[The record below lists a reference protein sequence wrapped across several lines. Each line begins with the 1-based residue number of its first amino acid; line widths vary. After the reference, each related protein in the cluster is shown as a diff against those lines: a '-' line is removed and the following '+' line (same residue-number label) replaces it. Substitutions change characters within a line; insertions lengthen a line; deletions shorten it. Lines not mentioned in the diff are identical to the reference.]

1 MILRRLGNKSNIA
14 QDIQK
19 YFPKHEVYIEL
30 FFGAGGMFF
39 NKPIA
44 KRNILNDIDNDV
56 FNLFMIIKNEPK
68 ELLSRLEITPF
79 SDSLFEY
86 WKKEQ
91 EEDKYWRAIRFIYLS
106 NFGLFGKQSSLQVST
121 RNHKKQAIKNYH
133 NTIEFLKE
141 ISTAFLNC
149 DFRQALKQISFSE
162 QQVNEKTFIYA
173 DPPYLST
180 DNNYSD
186 SFKEQ
191 DSIDLFDC
199 LQKTNCKF
207 AMSEFDNDFIIE
219 QANQRG
225 LNIIY
230 IGERKNINNRR
241 TEILITNYEN
251 NTPTLF

>member
-14 QDIQK
+14 KEIQK

-39 NKPIA
+39 NKPSA

-56 FNLFMIIKNEPK
+56 FNLFMIIKNEPN
-68 ELLSRLEITPF
+68 ELLTRLELTPF
-79 SDSLFEY
+79 SDFLFEH
-86 WKKEQ
+86 WKKEN
-91 EEDKYWRAIRFIYLS
+91 EIDKYWRAIRFIYLS

-133 NTIEFLKE
+133 NTLEFLKD

-149 DFRQALKQISFSE
+149 DFRDAIKQISFSE
-162 QQVNEKTFIYA
+162 QQVNEKTLIYA
-173 DPPYLST
+173 DPPYLGT
-180 DNNYSD
+180 DDNYSH
-186 SFKEQ
+186 SFTAQ

-199 LQKTNCKF
+199 LQATGCKF
-207 AMSEFDNDFIIE
+207 AMSEFDNEFILN
-219 QANQRG
+219 QAQERK
-225 LNIIY
+225 LNVIY
-230 IGERKNINNRR
+230 IGERKNLKNRR

-251 NTPTLF
+251 TQPTLF